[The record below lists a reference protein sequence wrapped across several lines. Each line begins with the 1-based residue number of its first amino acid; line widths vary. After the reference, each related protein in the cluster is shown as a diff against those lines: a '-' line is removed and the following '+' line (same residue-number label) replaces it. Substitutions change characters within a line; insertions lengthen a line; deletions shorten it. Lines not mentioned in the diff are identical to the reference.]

1 MIDSF
6 IRYVKFEKRYS
17 DHTITAYE
25 KDLIQLEEYASK
37 ELEKDTIQELT
48 FKEIRSWIFFLSE
61 NDYSNKSI
69 NRKIATIKSYY
80 KFLLSRELIPI
91 NPPERIQ
98 PLKIEKKLPVF
109 LKETEMTNLL
119 DNIDF
124 DEDSDFEN
132 SRNRVIFEL
141 LYGTGIRLSE
151 LTNLKMKDLS
161 FYGNTI
167 KVLGKRNKERLIPL
181 NTNLVNTIREYLSR
195 RKALDSI
202 NDPDFLLLTA
212 SGNQVYPM
220 LVQRVIKKYIM
231 KVSSISKKSPHVLR
245 HTFATH
251 LLNKGADLNSVK
263 DLLGHSSLA
272 ATQVYTHNTMS
283 KLKAVF
289 DQAHPKA

>member
-98 PLKIEKKLPVF
+98 PLKIEKKL
-109 LKETEMTNLL
+109 
-119 DNIDF
+119 
-124 DEDSDFEN
+124 
-132 SRNRVIFEL
+132 
-141 LYGTGIRLSE
+141 
-151 LTNLKMKDLS
+151 
-161 FYGNTI
+161 
-167 KVLGKRNKERLIPL
+167 
-181 NTNLVNTIREYLSR
+181 
-195 RKALDSI
+195 
-202 NDPDFLLLTA
+202 
-212 SGNQVYPM
+212 
-220 LVQRVIKKYIM
+220 
-231 KVSSISKKSPHVLR
+231 
-245 HTFATH
+245 
-251 LLNKGADLNSVK
+251 
-263 DLLGHSSLA
+263 
-272 ATQVYTHNTMS
+272 
-283 KLKAVF
+283 
-289 DQAHPKA
+289 